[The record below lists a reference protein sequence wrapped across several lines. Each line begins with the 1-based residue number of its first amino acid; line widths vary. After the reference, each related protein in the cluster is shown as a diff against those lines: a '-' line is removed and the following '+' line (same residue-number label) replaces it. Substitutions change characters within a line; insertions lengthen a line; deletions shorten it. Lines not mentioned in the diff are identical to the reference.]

1 MSADRTCIRSVFDRD
16 ARRLLERVERRW
28 GWAGSMSGDMMQR
41 AARGGDTN
49 DKRHKEPERVHLL
62 GIQRSERSTLLSH

>member
-49 DKRHKEPERVHLL
+49 R
-62 GIQRSERSTLLSH
+62 